1 MGLHTPFTS
10 DALSPAIGSGNSTA
24 RYQYRGAQTW
34 APSPSQ
40 KRLGDERNSGY
51 FQPPIDVGRFL
62 LVSFKFPTRSRK
74 LTQQLTG
81 FPSLASSE
89 EICALISVSQLNRF
103 RESLADHQ
111 SLATTRAIV
120 SCGGTG
126 RDKVS
131 PRAMIK
137 LTNRSSLR
145 TMIHERH

>member
-10 DALSPAIGSGNSTA
+10 DALSPAIRSGNSNA
-24 RYQYRGAQTW
+24 RYQYGGAQTW
-34 APSPSQ
+34 APTPSQ

-51 FQPPIDVGRFL
+51 FQPPVDVGRFL

-126 RDKVS
+126 RDKVCV
-131 PRAMIK
+131 PDVIK